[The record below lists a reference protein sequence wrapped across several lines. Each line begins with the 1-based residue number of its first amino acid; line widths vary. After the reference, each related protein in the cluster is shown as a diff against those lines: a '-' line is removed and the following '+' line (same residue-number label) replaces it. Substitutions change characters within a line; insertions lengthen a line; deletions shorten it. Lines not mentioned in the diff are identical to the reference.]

1 MRQADHVA
9 HLPAVNNKDE
19 KFLLGVHFVE
29 MTPELINTWRKTV
42 QPLINKYYSKSPKS
56 PVASAIASSP
66 SKKNP
71 NLAVVIDADEQ
82 RADNAS
88 MAEVL
93 PEIAEQIETVCPV
106 GELNQLECAVGAG
119 IVQISTSQSAEVS
132 AISSIKPAGA
142 RHRAD
147 VRWSW
152 RFNYYLHSLYSYWRR
167 KYRQGGESKAVCMV
181 VQKGGRLIPIGML
194 TLVPDFTCKILGNT
208 KDRAYTWYLSDAP
221 REFYSQALGLKK
233 ISHIAHALVDYTVQA
248 GIEANQEATLVLRA
262 DADGGERLKDFYVRI
277 GLSPLPENHPA
288 ISPGR
293 GWLQGGYFKLIPDK
307 TKEFCCALDVYR
319 ASRTCHLSSVGH
331 A

>member
-42 QPLINKYYSKSPKS
+42 QPLINKHYSKSPK
-56 PVASAIASSP
+56 PAAASAISSSP
-66 SKKNP
+66 LNKIS
-71 NLAVVIDADEQ
+71 NLAVVIDAEEQ
-82 RADNAS
+82 RVAKPSTPKLLPDK
-88 MAEVL
+88 AE
-93 PEIAEQIETVCPV
+93 PIEAVVPV

-119 IVQISTSQSAEVS
+119 IVQVSAPHSTEVN

-152 RFNYYLHSLYSYWRR
+152 RFNYYLHSLYSYWCR

-194 TLVPDFTCKILGNT
+194 TLVPDFTCSILGIT

-248 GIEANQEATLVLRA
+248 GIEANQETTLVLRA
-262 DADGGERLKDFYVRI
+262 DADGGEHLKDFYVRI
-277 GLSPLPENHPA
+277 GLSPLPEDHPA

-293 GWLQGGYFKLIPDK
+293 GWLRGGYFKLIPGK
-307 TKEFCCALDVYR
+307 TKEFCFALDVYR

>member
-42 QPLINKYYSKSPKS
+42 QPLINKHYSRSPK
-56 PVASAIASSP
+56 PASTVPSSP
-66 SKKNP
+66 PKKVS
-71 NLAVVIDADEQ
+71 NLTAAIEAQEQCLAHVSMQKLVPDKAERIGKVVSARE
-82 RADNAS
+82 S
-88 MAEVL
+88 
-93 PEIAEQIETVCPV
+93 
-106 GELNQLECAVGAG
+106 NQLEYAVGAG
-119 IVQISTSQSAEVS
+119 LVQVTTPHGTEAI
-132 AISSIKPAGA
+132 AISRLKSPEA

-147 VRWSW
+147 VKWSW
-152 RFNYYLHSLYSYWRR
+152 RFNYYLHSFYSIWCR

-181 VQKGGRLIPIGML
+181 VQKGGRHIPIGML
-194 TLVPDFTCKILGNT
+194 TLVPDFNCNILGKT

-248 GIEANQEATLVLRA
+248 GIEANQETTLVLRA
-262 DADGGERLKDFYVRI
+262 DAGGGERLRDFYVKI
-277 GLSPLPENHPA
+277 GLSPLPDDHPA
-288 ISPGR
+288 ISPAR
-293 GWLQGGYFKLIPDK
+293 SWFHGGYFKLFPDK

>member
-42 QPLINKYYSKSPKS
+42 QPLINEHYSKFPK
-56 PVASAIASSP
+56 PASAVPSSP
-66 SKKNP
+66 RKKVS
-71 NLAVVIDADEQ
+71 NLPATIEAQEQCVANVSMQKLLPDKAERIGKVVSA
-82 RADNAS
+82 R
-88 MAEVL
+88 
-93 PEIAEQIETVCPV
+93 
-106 GELNQLECAVGAG
+106 ELNQLEYAVGAG
-119 IVQISTSQSAEVS
+119 LVQVTAPHSTE
-132 AISSIKPAGA
+132 AIAFSRFKSPEA

-152 RFNYYLHSLYSYWRR
+152 RFNYYLHSFYSYWCRN
-167 KYRQGGESKAVCMV
+167 YRQGGESKAVCMV
-181 VQKGGRLIPIGML
+181 VQKGGRHIPIGML
-194 TLVPDFTCKILGNT
+194 TLVPDFNCSILGNT

-248 GIEANQEATLVLRA
+248 GIEANQETTLVLRA
-262 DADGGERLKDFYVRI
+262 DADGGDRLKDFYERI
-277 GLSPLPENHPA
+277 GLSPLPDDHPA

-293 GWLQGGYFKLIPDK
+293 GWFHGGYFKLFPDK